1 MWPRSC
7 SRRSSTTKTGVAHA
21 GRSGTTCLEA
31 GTRTT
36 ADVNKGLFA
45 RAAKGEQ
52 DLCPRAPQ
60 GKFAQAAKTHDDAEG
75 RWKEGG
81 TGSNP
86 RSTRRTGRPTSPSSP
101 PPCTTAV
108 ATDCARA
115 VADPLH
121 GAVDVTSML
130 FNKLVADC
138 VIGVEGTLG
147 ESHGSGAAVSW
158 GVRALAA
165 AGAPLAA
172 AQVMIR
178 HNRATDLGKDAT
190 KDAHGVK
197 VTVAGVGDVGATNTD
212 REKVVDRHVGGT
224 TAGALTMEL
233 RDVGETTAESKKGSV
248 SAKKAR
254 LRPMLVAAVNAGD
267 ILPAHLRAGGSRL
280 DNQNQAASAVSRKVT
295 APKMDKQAVTTA
307 FGGGSIGFR
316 GTEAMSV
323 LANHS
328 KMWPILNHYQQSAH
342 AAVLGSLTKYA
353 EELESN
359 LAEAAALKA
368 QLASAADETATR
380 AEELAA
386 LESRR
391 ADIKAEMVK
400 LATDEVN
407 TSTEGE
413 LTTELPEKL
422 KNAKNVFDALT
433 KAMWPWVTGHDYDPA
448 RAKHGFKSEH
458 RADPAKHHERV
469 KVLCQAL
476 IDAGIDGTASYYL
489 HHLVAHEADSR
500 ANLDKIY
507 PGCSFSCQ
515 QSEHANKLF
524 KQQAIS
530 LFYMLNG
537 LKGNTD
543 KTMCTCMI
551 KDRILRLLCFCDA
564 IPKKRGGG
572 GLTD

>member
-1 MWPRSC
+1 M
-7 SRRSSTTKTGVAHA
+7 
-21 GRSGTTCLEA
+21 TCLEA

-36 ADVNKGLFA
+36 ADINKGLFA
-45 RAAKGEQ
+45 RAAKGEK

-60 GKFAQAAKTHDDAEG
+60 SKFVQAAKPHDDAEG

-81 TGSNP
+81 GEGDWVKSKEYEAYKEANKP
-86 RSTRRTGRPTSPSSP
+86 FIG
-101 PPCTTAV
+101 PPCMTAE
-108 ATDCARA
+108 ATDCSRA

-121 GAVDVTSML
+121 GAMDVVSLL
-130 FNKLVADC
+130 FNKLVTDY
-138 VIGVEGTLG
+138 VIGMEDTLG
-147 ESHGSGAAVSW
+147 QSHGSGAAVSW

-172 AQVMIR
+172 AQVMTR
-178 HNRATDLGKDAT
+178 HNRATDLGKDTT

-212 REKVVDRHVGGT
+212 REKVVDQHVAGM
-224 TAGALTMEL
+224 TAGALTLEL
-233 RDVGETTAESKKGSV
+233 RDMGESSAESKKGSV

-254 LRPMLVAAVNAGD
+254 LRPMLVAAVGAGD

-280 DNQNQAASAVSRKVT
+280 DNQDQEASAVSRKVT

-316 GTEAMSV
+316 GTEAMAV

-342 AAVLGSLTKYA
+342 AAVMGSLTKHA

-359 LAEAAALKA
+359 LAEATALKA
-368 QLASAADETATR
+368 QLGSAADEAATC

-422 KNAKNVFDALT
+422 KNAKKNVFDSLS
-433 KAMWPWVTGHDYDPA
+433 KAMWPWVTGHDYDLA
-448 RAKHGFKSEH
+448 RAKNGFKSEH

-469 KVLCQAL
+469 QVLCQAL

-489 HHLVAHEADSR
+489 HHLVAHEAESR
-500 ANLDKIY
+500 DNLDKMC

-537 LKGNTD
+537 LKGNAD
-543 KTMCTCMI
+543 KTMHAYTI

-564 IPKKRGGG
+564 IPKKRGADR
-572 GLTD
+572 LRWAKLY